1 EELDEVDL
9 EEFIDEDSLRT
20 EIETKQDT
28 SFRNL
33 DIFKEK
39 LCLGDDTGEN
49 QNGLVKGVDPL
60 FTLDIEQPDF
70 SALDSI
76 KSEMPLEKS
85 FSSETQ
91 IDQTEVET
99 LKDLSNSTKP
109 RLQEFTLEESSEDD
123 APDLIDD
130 YEELDSSELVQY
142 IDDNA
147 AFSFAIQFKPP
158 KKLESASLTNG
169 SEKGLQESIIEHNG
183 IFHVNKDIP
192 VDTVEVDKDFVS
204 LVDSVL
210 E

>member
-1 EELDEVDL
+1 
-9 EEFIDEDSLRT
+9 
-20 EIETKQDT
+20 
-28 SFRNL
+28 
-33 DIFKEK
+33 
-39 LCLGDDTGEN
+39 
-49 QNGLVKGVDPL
+49 
-60 FTLDIEQPDF
+60 
-70 SALDSI
+70 
-76 KSEMPLEKS
+76 MPLEKS